1 MDFGVGSEIVIVGR
15 AWMSRDEE
23 ARLDSTAWWV
33 CDSISAVPAQAAPE
47 EDTLADAE
55 SKGWDA

>member
-15 AWMSRDEE
+15 AWMSRDDE

-33 CDSISAVPAQAAPE
+33 CDSIASVASATEAPE
-47 EDTLADAE
+47 EDANT
-55 SKGWDA
+55 GWDA